1 MKVIAYLC
9 NYEGPEALSTEAQLS
24 EIQSYAQKYN
34 LEIVEIM
41 KDTQHAADLRQTSGL
56 KKALRR
62 CQQDPGLGFIVAQ
75 LECITKS
82 LRLLRALVSGS
93 LRRITLFSVH
103 EELDTRSRAGRSM
116 LDVLEKVSQW
126 ESEMSTLTGEESLE
140 RPKAKKKSVSKGL
153 KKGRQLPSVTAVHK
167 TQLREVG
174 GEGEWWKVYG
184 YFAGR
189 LFKTNDEIS
198 IDQEI

>member
-1 MKVIAYLC
+1 MITGELTSRVDNIW
-9 NYEGPEALSTEAQLS
+9 ES
-24 EIQSYAQKYN
+24 N
-34 LEIVEIM
+34 LEVSLIEFSTKCFFVM
-41 KDTQHAADLRQTSGL
+41 
-56 KKALRR
+56 
-62 CQQDPGLGFIVAQ
+62 LGVF
-75 LECITKS
+75 C
-82 LRLLRALVSGS
+82 
-93 LRRITLFSVH
+93 F
-103 EELDTRSRAGRSM
+103 AGAF
-116 LDVLEKVSQW
+116 SQW